1 MEDADQ
7 NDKRNDQQSFAIQSL
22 KAETENLGKMHT
34 HHKKEE
40 FIRLEEM
47 FTAENDYVKLDKHF
61 TVVYN

>member
-22 KAETENLGKMHT
+22 KAETENLGKMH
-34 HHKKEE
+34 KKEE
-40 FIRLEEM
+40 FIRLEGM